1 MREEEA
7 LRVLHVDDE
16 PDVREIVKL
25 SLELDE
31 DLAVI
36 CCSSAQE
43 ALDTLAQWRPDVI
56 LLDAM
61 MPGMDGP
68 AMLVYLRQSS
78 EFRAIP
84 VVFLTALT
92 QRRDIDL
99 FYSLGA
105 KGVIEKPFDVMT
117 LADQVRRHLHA

>member
-1 MREEEA
+1 M
-7 LRVLHVDDE
+7 RVLHVDDE

-78 EFRAIP
+78 EFCTIP

>member
-1 MREEEA
+1 MREDEA

-36 CCSSAQE
+36 CCSSAKE
-43 ALDTLAQWRPDVI
+43 ALDMLAQWRPDVI

-78 EFRAIP
+78 EFGAIP